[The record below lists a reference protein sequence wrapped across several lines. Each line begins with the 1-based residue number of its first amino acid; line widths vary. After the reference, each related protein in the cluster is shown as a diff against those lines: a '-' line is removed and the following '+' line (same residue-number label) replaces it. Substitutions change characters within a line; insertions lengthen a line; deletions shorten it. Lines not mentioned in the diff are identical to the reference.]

1 MTVYL
6 SPSSGVNLLSS
17 SLGTLYPIEDEN
29 GGDRVTYFIYYS
41 HGADVGPWEFSLELV
56 VCLLLWLHLQYKDM
70 NKQNIPNTVAW
81 SLAWDQALQL
91 KKQKNI
97 GKPSELSI
105 SLGREL
111 EREKG
116 RQSTARLASL
126 TDYLMLFH
134 SIFCYFSPK
143 GEPGPCLVDY

>member
-17 SLGTLYPIEDEN
+17 SLGTLFPIEDEN

-91 KKQKNI
+91 KKQKKI

-111 EREKG
+111 EREKE

>member
-56 VCLLLWLHLQYKDM
+56 VCLLLWLHLQIIQGYEQAKYPD
-70 NKQNIPNTVAW
+70 TVA
-81 SLAWDQALQL
+81 
-91 KKQKNI
+91 
-97 GKPSELSI
+97 
-105 SLGREL
+105 
-111 EREKG
+111 
-116 RQSTARLASL
+116 
-126 TDYLMLFH
+126 
-134 SIFCYFSPK
+134 C
-143 GEPGPCLVDY
+143 